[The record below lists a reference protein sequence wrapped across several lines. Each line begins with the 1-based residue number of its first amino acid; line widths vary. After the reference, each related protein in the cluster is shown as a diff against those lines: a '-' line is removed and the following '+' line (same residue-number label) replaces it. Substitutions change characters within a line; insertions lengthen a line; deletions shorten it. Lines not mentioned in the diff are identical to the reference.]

1 MRTIFYTH
9 QTRGACA
16 GVCACD
22 RKHRMEKNC
31 GKNPKRVPLLL
42 PQQSVNDLN
51 HMLNTNIKDAPNFIR
66 ISISSMKKSYL
77 KITHEL
83 LRTKLRD
90 SSPDFTFSIYYH
102 QAIDLIESKIY
113 KPLAPKSRKK
123 PPHNVCSMFF
133 ESKGVE
139 FINIVHILCEPEIV
153 KSLLSSSVKFPMPMV
168 TYKLTPPSFSIS
180 ISLSTI

>member
-1 MRTIFYTH
+1 
-9 QTRGACA
+9 
-16 GVCACD
+16 
-22 RKHRMEKNC
+22 
-31 GKNPKRVPLLL
+31 
-42 PQQSVNDLN
+42 
-51 HMLNTNIKDAPNFIR
+51 
-66 ISISSMKKSYL
+66 MKKSYL

-168 TYKLTPPSFSIS
+168 TYKLTPPSFSI
-180 ISLSTI
+180 